1 MWMSKETRIKQL
13 ETRKHLLD
21 ARDPA
26 VNARI
31 IKKIDRELRKLNGL
45 K

>member
-1 MWMSKETRIKQL
+1 MWMSKEIRIKQL

-26 VNARI
+26 GNANI
-31 IKKIDRELRKLNGL
+31 IKKINRELRKLNESN
-45 K
+45 